1 MSQRNSNL
9 FLLVLI
15 LASAVLA
22 LLRFNSLQ
30 IGTSYDDAKYIILAE
45 SLASGQGYEL
55 INFPR
60 PQIERNFPL
69 GWSLLLAS
77 FTLVFPKNYD
87 ALKIVSLV
95 LWLASIFLVYKLFS
109 KRLTSPYL
117 EILTA
122 LVALNPLLIGTSVT
136 VMSESAYLF
145 FSLFALL
152 AFDKAEGKKIGWLV
166 PAVLLA
172 FYSQQIRTIG
182 IALTVS
188 LLIYLFARGVILSE
202 AKNLYTRG
210 KDPLL
215 SLRVTWFEIFH
226 RFKDFGIVS
235 ILFIIGFLLQSWINL
250 RNGGAVIS
258 SGYEA
263 QVLSG
268 SVTEKIGQVW
278 ANASGYFD
286 QVFAGSLIP
295 IFGTRLDVMFS
306 WLSVPLNIVILLV
319 LAVGIFALKPKL
331 EWMHIYFVIYMAGI
345 LAFWNPQVGSVKAR
359 FLIPILP
366 FLYFYFLHGLKWLI
380 KGNSRVAIGIAAATA
395 LVLIARN
402 LQDWR
407 SPIREQM
414 TDLSIGTSWIAENAS
429 ADAIVMVNEPVPAY
443 VHVKRKTIGFPKND
457 QELEKYLENQGID
470 YIVIAPLLQSPR
482 STELDKDVRE
492 ILDIIN
498 SSPLTYRVV
507 FEDIENNVR
516 VYEYAGSGN

>member
-9 FLLVLI
+9 FLLTLI
-15 LASAVLA
+15 ILSATLA

-60 PQIERNFPL
+60 PQIERNFPP
-69 GWSLLLAS
+69 GWPLVLAP
-77 FTLVFPKNYD
+77 FTLIFPQNYD
-87 ALKIVSLV
+87 VLKFVSLV

-122 LVALNPLLIGTSVT
+122 LVALNPLLVGTSVT

-145 FSLFALL
+145 FSLLALL
-152 AFDKAEGKKIGWLV
+152 ILDRTDRKHIGWILL
-166 PAVLLA
+166 AAFLA

-182 IALTVS
+182 IALTIS
-188 LLIYLFARGVILSE
+188 LLVVLLFT
-202 AKNLYTRG
+202 K
-210 KDPLL
+210 
-215 SLRVTWFEIFH
+215 
-226 RFKDFGIVS
+226 RFKEGSVVAGVF
-235 ILFIIGFLLQSWINL
+235 FFGFLIQAGINL
-250 RNGGAVIS
+250 RNGGTVIS

-268 SVTEKIGQVW
+268 SAMEKVGQVW

-286 QVFAGSLIP
+286 QVLTGALVP
-295 IFGTRLDVMFS
+295 IFGTRLDATFG
-306 WLSVPLNIVILLV
+306 WLFFLLNIAILLV
-319 LAVGIFALKPKL
+319 LLLGLFTFKL
-331 EWMHIYFVIYMAGI
+331 EWMHIYFIIYVAGI

-366 FLYFYFLHGLKWLI
+366 FLYFYFLSELKWLT
-380 KGNSRVAIGIAAATA
+380 KENSRIAIGISIAIA
-395 LVLIARN
+395 LVLAARN

-414 TDLSIGTSWIAENAS
+414 TDLSIGTSWVAENAP

-443 VHVKRKTIGFPKND
+443 VHVKRKNINFPKND
-457 QELEKYLENQGID
+457 QELESYLQNQGID
-470 YIVIAPLLQSPR
+470 YLVIAPLLQSPR
-482 STELDKDVRE
+482 STELSKDVKE
-492 ILDIIN
+492 AQSKIASLPDAFQ
-498 SSPLTYRVV
+498 LV
-507 FEDIENNVR
+507 FEDVDNNVR
-516 VYEYAGSGN
+516 VYQYTGQ

>member
-9 FLLVLI
+9 FLLTLI
-15 LASAVLA
+15 ILSATLA

-60 PQIERNFPL
+60 PQIERNFPP
-69 GWSLLLAS
+69 GWPLVLAP
-77 FTLVFPKNYD
+77 FTLIFPQNYD
-87 ALKIVSLV
+87 VLKFVSLV

-122 LVALNPLLIGTSVT
+122 LVALNPLLVGTSVT

-145 FSLFALL
+145 FSLLALL
-152 AFDKAEGKKIGWLV
+152 ILDRTDRKHIGWILL
-166 PAVLLA
+166 AAFLA

-182 IALTVS
+182 IALTIS
-188 LLIYLFARGVILSE
+188 LLVVLLFT
-202 AKNLYTRG
+202 K
-210 KDPLL
+210 
-215 SLRVTWFEIFH
+215 
-226 RFKDFGIVS
+226 RFKEGSVVAGVF
-235 ILFIIGFLLQSWINL
+235 FFGFLIQAGINL
-250 RNGGAVIS
+250 RNGGTVIS

-268 SVTEKIGQVW
+268 SAMEKVGQVW

-286 QVFAGSLIP
+286 QVLTGALVP
-295 IFGTRLDVMFS
+295 IFGTRLDATFG
-306 WLSVPLNIVILLV
+306 WLFFLLNIAILLV
-319 LAVGIFALKPKL
+319 LLLGLFTFKL
-331 EWMHIYFVIYMAGI
+331 EWMHIYFIIYVAGI

-366 FLYFYFLHGLKWLI
+366 FLYFYFLSGLKWLT
-380 KGNSRVAIGIAAATA
+380 KENSRIAIGISIAIA
-395 LVLIARN
+395 LVLAARN

-414 TDLSIGTSWIAENAS
+414 TDLSIGTSWVAENAP

-443 VHVKRKTIGFPKND
+443 VHVKRKNINFPKND
-457 QELEKYLENQGID
+457 QELESYLQNQGID
-470 YIVIAPLLQSPR
+470 YLVIAPLLQSPR
-482 STELDKDVRE
+482 STELSKDVKE
-492 ILDIIN
+492 AQSKIASLPDAFQ
-498 SSPLTYRVV
+498 LV
-507 FEDIENNVR
+507 FEDVDNNVR
-516 VYEYAGSGN
+516 VYQYTGQ